1 MREIL
6 FKQADIFI
14 IRPPPRINRLIII
27 AYHADIIIRN
37 QMHHLILLNTRVLK
51 LIHHHIPV
59 AVLVHRKHIRMFG
72 KKLNR
77 QHNQIV
83 KIHRI
88 EQLEPRLI
96 FVVQRTIHRRLCRK
110 VFLPRLYLRKQR
122 PHSVH
127 IERFRCNFQFLRRL
141 LNQLIAVYLI
151 INAKILPPS
160 QPVNIFPQDFHPQRV
175 KSTNR

>member
-1 MREIL
+1 
-6 FKQADIFI
+6 
-14 IRPPPRINRLIII
+14 
-27 AYHADIIIRN
+27 
-37 QMHHLILLNTRVLK
+37 
-51 LIHHHIPV
+51 
-59 AVLVHRKHIRMFG
+59 MFG

-96 FVVQRTIHRRLCRK
+96 FVVQRTIHRRLRRK

-122 PHSVH
+122 PYSVH

-141 LNQLIAVYLI
+141 LNQLIAVYLVV
-151 INAKILPPS
+151 NAKILPPS